1 MEDPEGNDKRQEGV
15 LQRQIVKSHESLHA
29 QRDAVAAVVYLDDPN
44 ADVLMEFH
52 HISGMGDATVG
63 HL

>member
-1 MEDPEGNDKRQEGV
+1 MEDPEGNGERQEGV
-15 LQRQIVKSHESLHA
+15 LQRQIVTSLESLHA
-29 QRDAVAAVVYLDDPN
+29 QRDAVTTVVYLDDPD